1 MYPIMLDLTD
11 KKIVIIGG
19 GKIALRKTLGILKAK
34 GTVTVIAP
42 NFLPEFDGLDGVKRI
57 TATYKAEYIQ
67 TAQLIFACT
76 DSKIVN
82 QKIVEDASDYQWVND
97 CSRKE
102 NSDFFNM
109 STIEHEEYLIAMS
122 SFGKNPTATKKMKEQ
137 LMNFFEQN
145 TNRE

>member
-1 MYPIMLDLTD
+1 MLDLTD

-34 GTVTVIAP
+34 GTVTVVAP
-42 NFLPEFDGLDGVKRI
+42 NFLPEFAELDRVKRI
-57 TATYKAEYIQ
+57 TATYKAKYIQ
-67 TAQLIFACT
+67 KAQLIFACT

-82 QKIVEDASDYQWVND
+82 QKIVRDASDYQWVND

-109 STIEHEEYLIAMS
+109 STIEHEEYLIALS
-122 SFGKNPTATKKMKEQ
+122 SYGKDPSKTKEQ
-137 LMNFFEQN
+137 RKTIQHLLDQE
-145 TNRE
+145 RK